1 MFIQENARIINIYN
15 KKEYIVLS
23 CEGNTVKVQDK
34 EGNYYI
40 MAVSDVKVER
50 NE

>member
-1 MFIQENARIINIYN
+1 MDIHENVHIINIYN

-34 EGNYYI
+34 EGNNYI
-40 MAVSDVKVER
+40 MAISDIKEIF
-50 NE
+50 ND